1 MKRTAISALV
11 AALVFGLLS
20 TWLGPRMITYYYDPP
35 VPTPMNCTP
44 AVSWAM
50 QKLVMTQLV
59 GTIAGAVI
67 GLIIGILLARRAHPV
82 APPPAAVVPQPP
94 AKV

>member
-20 TWLGPRMITYYYDPP
+20 TWLGPKMIAYYYDPP

-44 AVSWAM
+44 AVTWAM

-59 GTIAGAVI
+59 GTIGGAVI
-67 GLIIGILLARRAHPV
+67 GLVIGILLARRAHPAV
-82 APPPAAVVPQPP
+82 PPAAPPPAPP
-94 AKV
+94 AAKV